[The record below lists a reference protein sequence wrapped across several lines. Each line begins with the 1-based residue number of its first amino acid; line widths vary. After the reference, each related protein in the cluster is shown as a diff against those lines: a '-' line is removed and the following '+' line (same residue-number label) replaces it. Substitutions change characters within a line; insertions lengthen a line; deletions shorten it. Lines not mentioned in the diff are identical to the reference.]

1 MPVTAHK
8 NPRSLEVILGLLPLV
23 FGLQLIIWI
32 VYLPAALRGNADFR
46 NCYTAGLILKSG
58 EGHRIYDYRL
68 QKEIQDSVIS
78 QSPMVLPY
86 VHLPYEALLFVPL
99 ALLTYRNAY
108 FCLLALNLLCLLG
121 CYRMLR
127 KKLWRLE
134 TLWWCFPFLFLLAF
148 MPVPAA
154 LMQGQ
159 DSLLT
164 LLLFAAALGSLEARK
179 VLRAGL
185 LIGFA
190 VFKFQLVIPIV
201 GLFFLWRRWRFVVG
215 SGISVLTALSLS
227 VLVSGFAS
235 LAGYARSLHEISTK
249 FTAAGQVLYLMP
261 VARMPNIRGLVF
273 SIPHLAS
280 GAAMV
285 LVTILS
291 FAVVILATWSA
302 RNAPAPWQ
310 LAIAIST
317 TTLVGYHVLTH
328 DLSILL
334 VPIAMFLS
342 QREARGLWIIPTV
355 WLSTVLCFF
364 ALDYW
369 VTLPLLV
376 FFLVL
381 TIRARNTFEAVLTT
395 STRMP
400 TAHVAVSGQTY
411 GSK

>member
-46 NCYTAGLILKSG
+46 NCYTAGIILKSG
-58 EGHRIYDYRL
+58 QGHQIYDYRL
-68 QKEIQDSVIS
+68 QKEIQDALIS

-99 ALLTYRNAY
+99 ALLTYRHAY
-108 FCLLALNLLCLLG
+108 LCLLALNLLCLFG

-127 KKLWRLE
+127 EKLWRLNA
-134 TLWWCFPFLFLLAF
+134 LWWCFPFLFVLAF

-164 LLLFAAALGSLEARK
+164 LLLFAGALSSLEAGK
-179 VLRAGL
+179 DLQAGL
-185 LIGFA
+185 LVGFA

-201 GLFFLWRRWRFVVG
+201 ALFFLWRRWRFVVG
-215 SGISVLTALSLS
+215 SSISVLTSLSLS

-235 LAGYARSLHEISTK
+235 LAGYVRSLHEISTK
-249 FTAAGQVLYLMP
+249 FTAAGQILYLMP
-261 VARMPNIRGLVF
+261 VARMPNIRGLVL
-273 SIPHLAS
+273 SIPHLAPGAAIVLVAILS
-280 GAAMV
+280 GAVV
-285 LVTILS
+285 L
-291 FAVVILATWSA
+291 LAAWSA

-334 VPIAMFLS
+334 VPIAMLLS
-342 QREARGLWIIPTV
+342 RREARGLWIIPIV

-369 VTLPLLV
+369 VTVPLLA
-376 FFLVL
+376 FFFSLVL
-381 TIRARNTFEAVLTT
+381 QVRHSSTDDQNSTPRRQFAVPSY
-395 STRMP
+395 STP
-400 TAHVAVSGQTY
+400 AEIS
-411 GSK
+411 